1 MQMRAPEYSGGGAGS
16 ASLADDLRIL
26 AQAFACRWR
35 LIAVIAAAFVLIGLA
50 VIALSPKTYTSSAS
64 VFVDPR
70 SRALIDFG
78 VVPTGLGSSSQGA
91 DGALVDSQ
99 LAIITSQSVLGKLVE
114 TEGLDRDPDFGGT
127 SPGLVSSLGQR
138 LGSLLYGA
146 GDGGTVDDG
155 SAYGRALQKLEKA
168 VDVKRVDNTYVIDI
182 AVTTTSPDR
191 SAVLANALAN
201 IYLSADQG
209 VSDDSARQS
218 AAALE
223 RRLAELGQAS
233 EASQRAVEDYRR
245 QNGLVDSEGVLIA
258 ERQLTELSS
267 QMVSASVAAEAARST
282 VDMLKDHGAAAATSA
297 QAVQLRTALDRATA
311 DERMLASTYGPRH
324 PQLVRAQLNRQ
335 ALQKALDAEVS
346 RQIANAEADYQRASS
361 QKASLDRMMAKAQTE
376 LTHSKTASVKLRELE
391 ETARQNRELFD
402 SFATKAKQ
410 AREQV
415 SLPTTSA
422 RIISPAR
429 PPERPTGPRKILV
442 IAASGFL
449 GSVAGFGIAWLLYL
463 IVGPPRPRRRRNEP
477 PLNPR
482 HLMPAE

>member
-1 MQMRAPEYSGGGAGS
+1 MKMRVPEYSGGGAGA

-26 AQAFACRWR
+26 ARAFACRWR
-35 LIAVIAAAFVLIGLA
+35 LIALIAAAFVLLGLA
-50 VIALSPKTYTSSAS
+50 FVAFSPKTYTSSAS

-91 DGALVDSQ
+91 DGSLVDSQ
-99 LAIITSQSVLGKLVE
+99 LAIITSQSVLGKLIE
-114 TEGLDRDPDFGGT
+114 TEGLDRDPEFVGT
-127 SPGLVSSLGQR
+127 APSLVSALSQR
-138 LGSLLYGA
+138 LGSLLYGTDRA
-146 GDGGTVDDG
+146 TVDDG
-155 SAYGRALQKLEKA
+155 SAFGRALLKLEKA
-168 VDVKRVDNTYVIDI
+168 VSVKRVDNTYVIDI
-182 AVTTTSPDR
+182 AVTTRSPER
-191 SAVLANALAN
+191 SAELANALAN
-201 IYLSADQG
+201 IYLSADQD

-223 RRLAELGQAS
+223 RRLSELGQAS
-233 EASQRAVEDYRR
+233 EAAQRAVEDYRR
-245 QNGLVDSEGVLIA
+245 QNGLVDSEGVLVA

-267 QMVSASVAAEAARST
+267 QMINASVAAEAARST
-282 VDMLKDHGAAAATSA
+282 LDVLKASGAAAATSA

-311 DERMLASTYGPRH
+311 DEQMLASTYGPRH
-324 PQLVRAQLNRQ
+324 PQLVRARLNRE

-346 RQIANAEADYQRASS
+346 RQIATAEVDYQKASS
-361 QKASLDRMMAKAQTE
+361 QKASLERMMDEAQTA

-391 ETARQNRELFD
+391 EAARQNRELFD

-442 IAASGFL
+442 LAASAFV
-449 GSVAGFGIAWLLYL
+449 GSVAGFGLAWLLYL
-463 IVGPPRPRRRRNEP
+463 VVGPPRPRRSRNEP
-477 PLNPR
+477 PLAPPK
-482 HLMPAE
+482 LMAAE